1 MEGYEGRT
9 NKEKTLEGNWRKLE
23 LYAFPKLGSIPVSK
37 LTAPMAIAALR
48 PIESQGLLETVK
60 RTAQLM
66 NEIMNYAVNSGVIHA
81 NPLAG
86 IRDVFKK
93 HKVVHMKALQPHEMH
108 DLYAPLLQQIS
119 SM

>member
-1 MEGYEGRT
+1 
-9 NKEKTLEGNWRKLE
+9 
-23 LYAFPKLGSIPVSK
+23 SIPVSK

-60 RTAQLM
+60 HTAQLM
-66 NEIMNYAVNSGVIHA
+66 NEIINYVVNSGVIHA

-108 DLYAPLLQQIS
+108 
-119 SM
+119 